1 MSGIKNKLNQLYEQG
16 IVEETADQRI
26 KELSEIKKEIT
37 HMKKDENLIKLLR
50 LFKALGN
57 KNRLLILRLIM
68 KGVRCA
74 CEIEHL
80 LSLSQSTVSHHIST
94 LVDVGAIEA
103 IKSGKWNLV
112 ELDEKEFSKEFFL
125 SLIETVVEQ

>member
-1 MSGIKNKLNQLYEQG
+1 MSEIKQKLNQLYEQG
-16 IVEETADQRI
+16 IIKETANQRF
-26 KELSEIKKEIT
+26 KELDEIKKTVPI
-37 HMKKDENLIKLLR
+37 MRKDENLTKLLK

-57 KNRLLILRLIM
+57 KNRLLILQLIM
-68 KGVRCA
+68 NGVRCA

-80 LSLSQSTVSHHIST
+80 LNLSQSTVSHHIST

-112 ELDEKEFSKEFFL
+112 ELDEKEMSKEFFL
-125 SLIETVVEQ
+125 SLIELAV

>member
-1 MSGIKNKLNQLYEQG
+1 MSKLKQKLNQLYEQG
-16 IVEETADQRI
+16 IFQESANQRI
-26 KELSEIKKEIT
+26 EEIKVIEKEIT
-37 HMKKDENLIKLLR
+37 TLKKDKQLDKLMK

-57 KNRLLILRLIM
+57 KNRLLILTLIM

-80 LSLSQSTVSHHIST
+80 LNLSQSTVSHHINT
-94 LVDVGAIEA
+94 LVDVGALDA

-112 ELDEKEFSKEFFL
+112 ELEETSFTKEFFN
-125 SLIETVVEQ
+125 SLINNTFD